1 MSTPET
7 QFSNILALLLEAEIE
22 FILVGGLAAMAHGS
36 AAATLDVDVVYSR
49 KPENIAKLVKA
60 LEPVSPYLRGA
71 APGLPFEFDEKTV
84 RMGLNFTLT
93 TKLGDVDFLGEIA
106 GGGTFETLVAQTDRR
121 MLFDVSL
128 LCVTLEK
135 LIQLKQAAGRPKDLN
150 AIAELQALLEER
162 NKLSE

>member
-7 QFSNILALLLEAEIE
+7 QFSNILALLSEAEIE

-36 AAATLDVDVVYSR
+36 AAATLDVVYSR

-60 LEPVSPYLRGA
+60 LKPVSPYLRGA
-71 APGLPFEFDEKTV
+71 PPGLPFEFDEKTV

-106 GGGTFETLVAQTDRR
+106 GGGTFETLVAQTEQR